1 MEPVTAS
8 LMAIGSGSAAGL
20 RPYFTVFALGL
31 AGLAIPENAPGIIS
45 GAANQIPDSVANPW
59 VLAICA
65 ILALGDAGVDK
76 VPFVGLSME
85 TVSAWLR
92 PVFGSLVGLQLGVES
107 GPVVTVLTTIL
118 GAGTSLPVSLGKI
131 STTAA
136 TTLAGGG
143 TVEWLRSLIED
154 FGAVILVVAAILLPI
169 LAAFFGL
176 IAVGIGIT
184 LFIMFRKTYKAMKT
198 KFGEAKQ
205 RQAEAQ
211 ALRQAQIA
219 SGERTTTIQALKRL
233 AAGATPAMAAG
244 VSTSTGVMRT
254 GASAATGWTKT
265 ATSTVSQA
273 GSVGIRKA
281 TNTTT
286 NAFKTA
292 QARIRTT
299 QPQSPTPPSADQPRP
314 PSTPPVSYPDMPPR
328 PPHTPTYPAHPQ
340 MPPQNRP
347 YGRNETASDAGPA
360 TGIPNPQKPV
370 CDAQPGTTPP
380 PPAGRAQAAGE
391 RAGQAVSNVKGQVGK
406 LRGQFDGFKKGLK
419 QSGEDTPSGDQT
431 PPSDR

>member
-1 MEPVTAS
+1 M
-8 LMAIGSGSAAGL
+8 
-20 RPYFTVFALGL
+20 
-31 AGLAIPENAPGIIS
+31 
-45 GAANQIPDSVANPW
+45 
-59 VLAICA
+59 
-65 ILALGDAGVDK
+65 ALGDAGVDK
-76 VPFVGLSME
+76 VPFAGLSME

-118 GAGTSLPVSLGKI
+118 GAGTSLPVSLGKT

-198 KFGEAKQ
+198 KFGEVKQ
-205 RQAEAQ
+205 KQTEAR

-219 SGERTTTIQALKRL
+219 SGERTPTLQVLKSL

-254 GASAATGWTKT
+254 GASAATAWTKT

-281 TNTTT
+281 TDTTA

-292 QARIRTT
+292 QERIRTT
-299 QPQSPTPPSADQPRP
+299 QRQSSTTPSADQPRT
-314 PSTPPVSYPDMPPR
+314 PSTPPVSYPDVPPR
-328 PPHTPTYPAHPQ
+328 PPHTPTFPAHPQ
-340 MPPQNRP
+340 IPPQNRP
-347 YGRNETASDAGPA
+347 YRRNETASDASPTA
-360 TGIPNPQKPV
+360 GIPGPQKPV
-370 CDAQPGTTPP
+370 WDARPGTTPP
-380 PPAGRAQAAGE
+380 PPAGKAQVAGE
-391 RAGQAVSNVKGQVGK
+391 RAGQAVSNVKGRVGK
-406 LRGQFDGFKKGLK
+406 MRRRFSNFRVDFA
-419 QSGEDTPSGDQT
+419 QSKDEPPEGEG
-431 PPSDR
+431 PPREE

>member
-1 MEPVTAS
+1 
-8 LMAIGSGSAAGL
+8 
-20 RPYFTVFALGL
+20 
-31 AGLAIPENAPGIIS
+31 
-45 GAANQIPDSVANPW
+45 
-59 VLAICA
+59 
-65 ILALGDAGVDK
+65 
-76 VPFVGLSME
+76 
-85 TVSAWLR
+85 
-92 PVFGSLVGLQLGVES
+92 
-107 GPVVTVLTTIL
+107 
-118 GAGTSLPVSLGKI
+118 
-131 STTAA
+131 
-136 TTLAGGG
+136 
-143 TVEWLRSLIED
+143 
-154 FGAVILVVAAILLPI
+154 
-169 LAAFFGL
+169 
-176 IAVGIGIT
+176 
-184 LFIMFRKTYKAMKT
+184 
-198 KFGEAKQ
+198 
-205 RQAEAQ
+205 
-211 ALRQAQIA
+211 
-219 SGERTTTIQALKRL
+219 
-233 AAGATPAMAAG
+233 MAAG

-370 CDAQPGTTPP
+370 WDAQPGTTPP